1 MSLSSKRKPSLES
14 MHCAVV
20 TERLITFSL
29 RLRVLS
35 EWSLGARGYPSTLSR
50 PCLVPPGGGLLQQE
64 KMTFVLLS
72 GLEHWVRQ
80 RKATAVGSLLFEQ
93 LLPIARIRSIQTALG
108 SLFPKL
114 LEISSLG

>member
-72 GLEHWVRQ
+72 GLEHWVR
-80 RKATAVGSLLFEQ
+80 AEEGNCCG
-93 LLPIARIRSIQTALG
+93 LPA
-108 SLFPKL
+108 F
-114 LEISSLG
+114 